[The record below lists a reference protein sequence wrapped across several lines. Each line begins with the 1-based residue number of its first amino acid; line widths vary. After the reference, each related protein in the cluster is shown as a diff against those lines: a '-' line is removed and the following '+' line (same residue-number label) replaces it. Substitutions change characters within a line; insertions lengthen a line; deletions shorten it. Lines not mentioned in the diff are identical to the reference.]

1 MKLLGRIGCAAA
13 AALCLLVAGC
23 GDEPLAKYV
32 PEGANLVVGV
42 DGVKLKAHPLT
53 DKIIQMVS
61 QDADGRKLEQE
72 MAKVGLKPSDFEAE
86 YLGFGEFSA
95 EVQKG
100 GVVIRTTDGRAG
112 RIFEALKKEGAA
124 AEFGGKPGLK
134 MPGEPETHIV
144 LVDSDLLMFNVDGD
158 WEFPFKAEGK
168 NKFALSQ
175 QFDKSLVLAAVD
187 PSTVVATMPQVPPFA
202 KKLQSVTFSVQEKGD
217 KTLVTALACQFSDA
231 DAALEAKG
239 MLDMFLGQAKLAAP
253 PEAQAALKDLELVA
267 DKGTLKL
274 ESSLP
279 PSEFDKFIKAVNEG
293 VTSAR
298 ARAQANLKVSNAKQI
313 LLGCMMYMNENDG
326 KLPPTLAGLKDFTSE
341 DLLSGNDF
349 IYLGKNLRPIAFST
363 PSEIPLLLAQ
373 LEGGK
378 LLVGYADGHV
388 TTTMTVPAAGQ
399 LTAVKMVQLVRA
411 AASDKQAAVWSTLL
425 ANAAELDKAAK

>member
-1 MKLLGRIGCAAA
+1 MKLLTRIGCAAA

-217 KTLVTALACQFSDA
+217 KALVTALACQFSDA
-231 DAALEAKG
+231 DAARRAIFAADFVSPETVLGAFVNNAATAYDDIITNMNADKLRAMFEVNTFAPMILAKYAIRNMILHGTRGAIVHISSVSVHTGYKGLAMYAASKGALEAFSKNT
-239 MLDMFLGQAKLAAP
+239 AR
-253 PEAQAALKDLELVA
+253 EW
-267 DKGTLKL
+267 
-274 ESSLP
+274 
-279 PSEFDKFIKAVNEG
+279 G
-293 VTSAR
+293 VR
-298 ARAQANLKVSNAKQI
+298 GIRSNAVA
-313 LLGCMMYMNENDG
+313 
-326 KLPPTLAGLKDFTSE
+326 AGFMQTDMSASLTEEQRAKIYARTSLKSATSTE
-341 DLLSGNDF
+341 SVAKTVAYLLS
-349 IYLGKNLRPIAFST
+349 
-363 PSEIPLLLAQ
+363 
-373 LEGGK
+373 
-378 LLVGYADGHV
+378 DG
-388 TTTMTVPAAGQ
+388 
-399 LTAVKMVQLVRA
+399 A
-411 AASDKQAAVWSTLL
+411 AAITGQTI
-425 ANAAELDKAAK
+425 NADNGTI